1 MKTLI
6 LALLPL
12 ITSCGTLSY
21 GVSKAVLDKAFESE
35 PKHTIVENR
44 IVNVTENKEVK
55 VVNINVKEKED
66 LKHSEDVQL
75 GQKRVFFYPNP

>member
-1 MKTLI
+1 MKLLI
-6 LALLPL
+6 FLPFL
-12 ITSCGTLSY
+12 VSCGSVSY
-21 GVSKAVLDKAFESE
+21 GVSKAVLDKAFETE

-44 IVNVTENKEVK
+44 TVNENREVK

-75 GQKRVFFYPNP
+75 NQKRVFFYPNP